1 MKNPRFSP
9 FPPMDACLLLFSIA
23 LRDESLDRNRNP
35 GVDRPLRGGRHELL
49 HQLFRQ
55 IDAFDDQ
62 LVMDAENHAM
72 AGGFETGDGFDEE
85 LAGQRADDILR
96 EQPLP
101 GTVSAVRVPWL
112 CPPEPSRL
120 RATSGE
126 WP

>member
-1 MKNPRFSP
+1 
-9 FPPMDACLLLFSIA
+9 MDACLLLFSIA

-85 LAGQRADDILR
+85 LAGQRADDVLR
-96 EQPLP
+96 EQPFP
-101 GTVSAVRVPWL
+101 GAVSAVNLALDRGEEDRRPTKL
-112 CPPEPSRL
+112 SDL
-120 RATSGE
+120 IAGSG
-126 WP
+126 